1 MPMILLGQIG
11 GGAVTGDKLQ
21 AAKPS
26 KAKTPVISPM
36 ILIVGWSFSI
46 LSLSLNQTC
55 WNPCNYWLAVS
66 TPLKNMLV
74 SWKYSSQYMESH
86 KIHVPN
92 HQPWEWIIPSHT
104 SFQIENTHLLYPCI
118 IPSFEYIHYM
128 MMYNPIYIYIHTL
141 YIYYISIPI
150 VRIPLFPSPFLIGA
164 SGLVDPT
171 VTIAF
176 RCRRK
181 VSTILATQTWRI
193 QGDAPV
199 T

>member
-1 MPMILLGQIG
+1 
-11 GGAVTGDKLQ
+11 
-21 AAKPS
+21 
-26 KAKTPVISPM
+26 M
-36 ILIVGWSFSI
+36 ILIVCWSFSI
-46 LSLSLNQTC
+46 LSLSLNQIC
-55 WNPCNYWLAVS
+55 LNPCNYWLAVS

-74 SWKYSSQYMESH
+74 SWDDDIPNIWKVIKFMFQTTNHES
-86 KIHVPN
+86 
-92 HQPWEWIIPSHT
+92 EFYPSHT

-128 MMYNPIYIYIHTL
+128 MMYNPIFIYIYTHTL

-150 VRIPLFPSPFLIGA
+150 VRIPLFPSPFLIRA